1 MKKKN
6 IAIITGASS
15 GFGKEFVK
23 LLSKNT
29 SIDELWAIARNQE
42 NLDAL
47 AKEYNNKIRTFS
59 LDLSNA
65 ENIKTLENTLQS
77 EKPRISYL
85 INNAGYGKFGDYAQL
100 SIDDSLNM
108 MHLNMDAV
116 VAMGLICIP
125 FMRKGSHI
133 LNIASQAS
141 FQPLPYMNIYGSTKT
156 FVRFYSRALHE
167 ELKDKGI
174 SVTAVCPGWMETP
187 FFSRAKTTAKK
198 TVTNYIGGIST
209 PKNVA
214 KKALLDAKKGKTL
227 SIYGAFP
234 NFTHIM
240 GKCLPQNIL
249 MKVWLKQQKLL

>member
-23 LLSKNT
+23 LLSQDP

-47 AKEYNNKIRTFS
+47 SKEYKKIKTFS
-59 LDLSNA
+59 LDLSHA
-65 ENIKTLENTLQS
+65 ENIKKLENILKS
-77 EKPRISYL
+77 DNPKISYL
-85 INNAGYGKFGDYAQL
+85 INNAGYGKFGNYAVL
-100 SIDDSLNM
+100 NIDESLNM

-125 FMRKGSHI
+125 FMGKGSHI

-141 FQPLPYMNIYGSTKT
+141 FQPLPYMNIYGSTKA
-156 FVRFYSRALHE
+156 FVRFYSRALHV
-167 ELKDKGI
+167 ELKGKGI
-174 SVTAVCPGWMETP
+174 SVTAVCPGWMHTS
-187 FFSRAKTTAKK
+187 FFSRAKTTTKK
-198 TVTNYIGGIST
+198 TITNYVGIIP
-209 PKNVA
+209 PKKVA
-214 KKALLDAKKGKTL
+214 KKALMDAKKGKAL

-234 NFTHIM
+234 HFTHVM
-240 GKCLPQNIL
+240 AKLLPQNIL
-249 MKVWLKQQKLL
+249 MKVWLRQQKLF